1 MKLLEKMFSLLGT
14 YQRKKQFIVMLVLI
28 LIGTAMEMLGVG
40 IIIPVLALLLD
51 TDISVS
57 YPELIPLLDLMGNPS
72 QKQLIFTGMS
82 FLVGLY
88 LIKFLYLIFLSYR
101 QGSFIYG
108 IQVDL
113 SRSLLRS
120 YLYKPYFFHLQRN
133 SALLIRNA
141 TTEVAHY
148 AGSVNAMLSLITQIL
163 LLIGVIT
170 LLIVVEPLA
179 TLILILF
186 MSVFGVTFYYFTK
199 NRILQWGKDVQ
210 YFDGKIIQYLQQGLG
225 GIKDVKVLGREY
237 YFLSLFDDTNL
248 KKARINIKQYVFT
261 LLPKLWLEILV
272 VVSMF
277 FLVFVLLL
285 QGHLIKNIIPT
296 LGLFGVAAYKL
307 MPAVNQLITSI
318 QRIRSKIPS
327 IKLLYE
333 EVDELSLNVLNS
345 DISNPSSHIYEL
357 KNSIEVKQVEFSY
370 PESESY
376 SLNDVSLSIP
386 KGSAVGI
393 VGKSGAGK
401 STLID
406 IILGLL
412 PPSEGGI
419 EVDGI
424 NIDTNIRAWQDKI
437 GYVPQAIFLTDDTLR
452 NNIALGLKEPEID
465 DKSLSKA
472 INDAQLQDY
481 IDELPKGLE
490 TLVGER
496 GVRISGG
503 QRQRI
508 GIARALY
515 NNPEILILDE
525 ATSSLDIETEKRVID
540 VIAGLIGDRTLII
553 ISHRL
558 SAIKC
563 CQNIYRLDAGKITQT
578 GGYEQ
583 IISALD
589 T

>member
-285 QGHLIKNIIPT
+285 QGHLI
-296 LGLFGVAAYKL
+296 
-307 MPAVNQLITSI
+307 AV
-318 QRIRSKIPS
+318 
-327 IKLLYE
+327 
-333 EVDELSLNVLNS
+333 
-345 DISNPSSHIYEL
+345 
-357 KNSIEVKQVEFSY
+357 
-370 PESESY
+370 
-376 SLNDVSLSIP
+376 
-386 KGSAVGI
+386 
-393 VGKSGAGK
+393 
-401 STLID
+401 
-406 IILGLL
+406 
-412 PPSEGGI
+412 
-419 EVDGI
+419 
-424 NIDTNIRAWQDKI
+424 
-437 GYVPQAIFLTDDTLR
+437 
-452 NNIALGLKEPEID
+452 
-465 DKSLSKA
+465 
-472 INDAQLQDY
+472 
-481 IDELPKGLE
+481 
-490 TLVGER
+490 
-496 GVRISGG
+496 
-503 QRQRI
+503 
-508 GIARALY
+508 
-515 NNPEILILDE
+515 
-525 ATSSLDIETEKRVID
+525 
-540 VIAGLIGDRTLII
+540 
-553 ISHRL
+553 
-558 SAIKC
+558 
-563 CQNIYRLDAGKITQT
+563 
-578 GGYEQ
+578 
-583 IISALD
+583 
-589 T
+589 